1 MVCSIAADLGL
12 PYIFKYLHLTCTR
25 TTSGCYFTI
34 LKLINYLLMNRI
46 LLLFFFCS
54 SFIGNAQNNVGIGTN
69 IPDPSALLHLD
80 ASNKGLLVPRLT
92 TAERLAIVSPANGL
106 LVYDNSFNCFFYFTS
121 INGWTSLCQLSGPT
135 GATGAQ
141 GIQGITGAT
150 GAQGVQGI
158 TGETGPQGIQ
168 GIQGVTG
175 ATGAQGIQGITGET
189 GPQGI
194 QGIQGITGA
203 TGAQGIQGITGETGA
218 QGITGPTGPLGPAG
232 GDLSGIYPNPTVVGL
247 QNNPVSNASPQNG
260 NVLMWDGVQWIPSD
274 TLSTFWKLK
283 GNLGTNAA
291 VNFLGTIDNV
301 DLVFR
306 TNNIEKMR
314 VKDNGSIGINQ
325 PNPAPTAI
333 LDIQSTTRGVL
344 FPALSTIQRDAITGP
359 SVGLTIY
366 NATLNVH
373 QFWNGLC
380 WVNVG
385 QTVCSFDYSISL
397 THPSDCLLRSNF
409 NSVNDTINLNLIS
422 GTSSPVILS
431 ASGVPPGILLNF
443 SSNYVTPTQ
452 QVTMT
457 LTALPSAA
465 LGTFTIT
472 ILATSGSTVK
482 TVNYTITIYDYNLS
496 LSPSFATVNEIGLAP
511 NTLTAT
517 TTVSIGNPG
526 ACGSTST
533 SALLSVNGI
542 PNGVSA
548 SFGNSNLAIPGSTT
562 LTFTSSSCAVPG
574 VYNVQV
580 VASIGSLTTSTT
592 YVLTVA
598 PSVIN
603 ITTSSQNVNLHTLA
617 GLPPCPIDLTVNI
630 SAGVT
635 IGSSSTAQPSLNT
648 GPFASGSNITIN
660 NNGTIAGRGGN
671 GGDQSGHNLTSCPN
685 KDGQPGGNAVN
696 IGCQGVVINNN
707 GVIGG
712 GGGGGGAGAG
722 LSGGN
727 PCTAFRAGSGG
738 GGGAGSLPG
747 NGGNNGAPS
756 GCQAGANGTLL
767 LGGAGGTNNCPV
779 NCTIIFVNFGPYRP
793 GAGGNGGNL
802 GQPGANGGGPQGF
815 LGSTG
820 VCTPG
825 SGAGPGCGLK
835 TNGNVYT
842 YNGTPA
848 LGPICP

>member
-1 MVCSIAADLGL
+1 V
-12 PYIFKYLHLTCTR
+12 
-25 TTSGCYFTI
+25 
-34 LKLINYLLMNRI
+34 
-46 LLLFFFCS
+46 
-54 SFIGNAQNNVGIGTN
+54 
-69 IPDPSALLHLD
+69 
-80 ASNKGLLVPRLT
+80 
-92 TAERLAIVSPANGL
+92 
-106 LVYDNSFNCFFYFTS
+106 
-121 INGWTSLCQLSGPT
+121 T

-141 GIQGITGAT
+141 GIQGITG
-150 GAQGVQGI
+150 
-158 TGETGPQGIQ
+158 ETGPQGIQ
-168 GIQGVTG
+168 GLQGVTG

-203 TGAQGIQGITGETGA
+203 TGAQGIQGITGETGPQGIQGIQGVTGATGAQGIQGVTGETGPQGIQGIQGITGATGA

-247 QNNPVSNASPQNG
+247 QSNPVSNASPQNG
-260 NVLMWDGVQWIPSD
+260 NVLMWDGIQWIPSD

-283 GNLGTNAA
+283 GNSGTNAA

-314 VKDNGSIGINQ
+314 VKDNGAIGINQ

-548 SFGNSNLAIPGSTT
+548 SFGNSNFGYTWQYNLDIYFF
-562 LTFTSSSCAVPG
+562 LMCSSW
-574 VYNVQV
+574 
-580 VASIGSLTTSTT
+580 
-592 YVLTVA
+592 
-598 PSVIN
+598 
-603 ITTSSQNVNLHTLA
+603 
-617 GLPPCPIDLTVNI
+617 GLQC
-630 SAGVT
+630 
-635 IGSSSTAQPSLNT
+635 
-648 GPFASGSNITIN
+648 
-660 NNGTIAGRGGN
+660 
-671 GGDQSGHNLTSCPN
+671 
-685 KDGQPGGNAVN
+685 
-696 IGCQGVVINNN
+696 
-707 GVIGG
+707 
-712 GGGGGGAGAG
+712 
-722 LSGGN
+722 SGG
-727 PCTAFRAGSGG
+727 SK
-738 GGGAGSLPG
+738 
-747 NGGNNGAPS
+747 
-756 GCQAGANGTLL
+756 
-767 LGGAGGTNNCPV
+767 
-779 NCTIIFVNFGPYRP
+779 YW
-793 GAGGNGGNL
+793 
-802 GQPGANGGGPQGF
+802 
-815 LGSTG
+815 
-820 VCTPG
+820 
-825 SGAGPGCGLK
+825 
-835 TNGNVYT
+835 
-842 YNGTPA
+842 
-848 LGPICP
+848 